1 MAKLTRKENNINAKK
16 RSILRLL
23 SAPARYIS
31 CKVESIYKKLMKK
44 EFKKTDNG
52 VNNVEKLQNK
62 SINKLKGIAKLRR
75 IENRN

>member
-1 MAKLTRKENNINAKK
+1 MPELLKLLLFQHYKFFFLYNIKMAKLTRKENNINAKK

-44 EFKKTDNG
+44 ELKKLIM
-52 VNNVEKLQNK
+52 V
-62 SINKLKGIAKLRR
+62 
-75 IENRN
+75 